1 VSNSLYNGGF
11 SQKQLV
17 NELQGNSTTLRDL
30 TAADLDDFNTSSTS
44 SFRFDPPGTGLKSTQ
59 QLPLDWSKF
68 ENHTFFNSAQAKTN
82 VAFETIF
89 NSFPFDGTKAEI
101 DQFIDSLTGFEKYV
115 YDSIPKNNGYIN
127 FDGSNHVSVI
137 DSAGAELPEMSKDT
151 TGVSKIDPGL
161 SSMTIE
167 MQLYVSPTS
176 NNNQIV
182 LQKISAPSDG
192 FTLAISQSASTS
204 TCNLDFYVS
213 SGSYYLTSSAQIN
226 KGQFSSVAA
235 QFNRS
240 PGVDRL
246 YLYLDGTLVSS
257 SSLSSYIGRI
267 NFSSSPMTI
276 GSGSMHLVTPSY
288 SFVPGSRFSGSMD
301 DLRIYHRN
309 RTQNEISSSMRDTV
323 YPESDLKL
331 HYRFN
336 EPTGSY
342 TNNSVVIDH
351 SGNGLH
357 TSVVNFSTTQRIP
370 HASVPLTYEKVDY
383 SPILFPDNSYV
394 SALNSELLL
403 SASQYDGNNPNL
415 ITKLIPQHYLTREQ
429 DFYVLDSIEGEVGV
443 GIDEENS
450 LPRKTKLGSI
460 QLISSLLYVWA
471 KQFDEVKCFID
482 HFSKIRS
489 TDYNDEGTASD
500 QMLPFIAK
508 YFGIDLPN
516 MFRNVEPIKFT
527 TGESTRPEIAAL
539 EASFQAV
546 QNTIWRRILH
556 ELPFVLRSKGT
567 LHAVKSLIRS
577 AGIEPDSILKF
588 KEYGGTKS
596 GFILPNRSK
605 RSVVQGMLN
614 FSGSL
619 FDGAVSYDS
628 NTGVPNSLPFISSAF
643 LSASR
648 VEPGDPV
655 ATGTVSDGLF
665 TSGSWSYE
673 ALYKFDPSYNHSTA
687 QSLARLHVT
696 GTSSPSSKHGVIAN
710 LVLTAG
716 TNTSSLDLYVGTATG
731 ASNSYTKISLT
742 GSNIFDG
749 GTWHVSFGRSS
760 SMTDVSSSYYVWAAR
775 QNPGVSDYL
784 HVTGDYLDK
793 GSVVDTISAY
803 NTSGAFLCVGP
814 QSLFEGGSRLLNDAN
829 VPDSAR
835 ESMFTGKV
843 SRIRFWTKS
852 LTTNELLEHARNV
865 ESVGVE
871 APSLNYNFVS
881 SLSGSWEKLRIDA
894 ACTQEVTES
903 AASGGIKLFDYS
915 QNEFHLT
922 GSGFESSKRVIENER
937 VQSSVISMQFDEAQ
951 TDNKIRVR
959 SYLNYE
965 NVESSGGDVA
975 PLYET
980 VRSEVPV
987 DDLRF
992 SIEVSA
998 TRILDEDIAKIFA
1011 ALDEI
1016 DDAVGAAELQFSPDY
1031 PKLDALRDVYF
1042 NRLTEKV
1049 KMKQLYEFFRW
1060 FDTSMGALIEKFVPG
1075 NTRFLGS
1082 NYVIEPH
1089 SLERSKFYYLQS
1101 GIYLGEND
1109 RRGLKGTIK
1118 LGQVV
1123 ATVRRM

>member
-1 VSNSLYNGGF
+1 
-11 SQKQLV
+11 
-17 NELQGNSTTLRDL
+17 
-30 TAADLDDFNTSSTS
+30 
-44 SFRFDPPGTGLKSTQ
+44 
-59 QLPLDWSKF
+59 
-68 ENHTFFNSAQAKTN
+68 
-82 VAFETIF
+82 
-89 NSFPFDGTKAEI
+89 
-101 DQFIDSLTGFEKYV
+101 
-115 YDSIPKNNGYIN
+115 
-127 FDGSNHVSVI
+127 
-137 DSAGAELPEMSKDT
+137 
-151 TGVSKIDPGL
+151 
-161 SSMTIE
+161 
-167 MQLYVSPTS
+167 
-176 NNNQIV
+176 
-182 LQKISAPSDG
+182 
-192 FTLAISQSASTS
+192 
-204 TCNLDFYVS
+204 
-213 SGSYYLTSSAQIN
+213 
-226 KGQFSSVAA
+226 
-235 QFNRS
+235 
-240 PGVDRL
+240 
-246 YLYLDGTLVSS
+246 
-257 SSLSSYIGRI
+257 
-267 NFSSSPMTI
+267 
-276 GSGSMHLVTPSY
+276 
-288 SFVPGSRFSGSMD
+288 
-301 DLRIYHRN
+301 
-309 RTQNEISSSMRDTV
+309 
-323 YPESDLKL
+323 
-331 HYRFN
+331 
-336 EPTGSY
+336 
-342 TNNSVVIDH
+342 
-351 SGNGLH
+351 
-357 TSVVNFSTTQRIP
+357 
-370 HASVPLTYEKVDY
+370 
-383 SPILFPDNSYV
+383 
-394 SALNSELLL
+394 
-403 SASQYDGNNPNL
+403 
-415 ITKLIPQHYLTREQ
+415 
-429 DFYVLDSIEGEVGV
+429 
-443 GIDEENS
+443 
-450 LPRKTKLGSI
+450 
-460 QLISSLLYVWA
+460 
-471 KQFDEVKCFID
+471 
-482 HFSKIRS
+482 
-489 TDYNDEGTASD
+489 
-500 QMLPFIAK
+500 
-508 YFGIDLPN
+508 
-516 MFRNVEPIKFT
+516 
-527 TGESTRPEIAAL
+527 
-539 EASFQAV
+539 
-546 QNTIWRRILH
+546 
-556 ELPFVLRSKGT
+556 
-567 LHAVKSLIRS
+567 
-577 AGIEPDSILKF
+577 
-588 KEYGGTKS
+588 
-596 GFILPNRSK
+596 
-605 RSVVQGMLN
+605 
-614 FSGSL
+614 
-619 FDGAVSYDS
+619 
-628 NTGVPNSLPFISSAF
+628 
-643 LSASR
+643 
-648 VEPGDPV
+648 
-655 ATGTVSDGLF
+655 
-665 TSGSWSYE
+665 
-673 ALYKFDPSYNHSTA
+673 
-687 QSLARLHVT
+687 
-696 GTSSPSSKHGVIAN
+696 
-710 LVLTAG
+710 
-716 TNTSSLDLYVGTATG
+716 
-731 ASNSYTKISLT
+731 
-742 GSNIFDG
+742 
-749 GTWHVSFGRSS
+749 
-760 SMTDVSSSYYVWAAR
+760 MTDVSSSYYVWAAR

-814 QSLFEGGSRLLNDAN
+814 QSLFEGGSRLLNDTN

-903 AASGGIKLFDYS
+903 ASSGGIKLFDYS